1 MKRFLIFAIL
11 FPPIAFVVAFWIM
24 LQIANWTAGGPSTFD
39 YHQVILL
46 PMAYMVGIVPA
57 LLTAKADDILFEGRV
72 RYRVLWTALAGYVF
86 IFMPLLAALTMGFVH
101 GPYLLLFGIIGAV
114 PAAVCSWVAGHNA
127 TATAV
132 GNGGAAIDAA

>member
-1 MKRFLIFAIL
+1 MKRYLTFALL

-24 LQIANWTAGGPSTFD
+24 LQILNWAEGGPSSFD

-46 PMAYMVGIVPA
+46 PLAYLMGIVPA
-57 LLTAKADDILFEGRV
+57 LLTAKADDILSKQGV
-72 RYRVLWTALAGYVF
+72 RYRILWTAFAGYVF

-114 PAAVCSWVAGHNA
+114 PAAVCSWIAGPKA

-132 GNGGAAIDAA
+132 ANGGAAIGAA